1 MNNVLKHNH
10 YKHDEQCVKTLSI
23 INMMNNVLKHYHYKH
38 DEQCVK
44 TLSL

>member
-1 MNNVLKHNH
+1 MNNVLKHYH
-10 YKHDEQCVKTLSI
+10 YNI